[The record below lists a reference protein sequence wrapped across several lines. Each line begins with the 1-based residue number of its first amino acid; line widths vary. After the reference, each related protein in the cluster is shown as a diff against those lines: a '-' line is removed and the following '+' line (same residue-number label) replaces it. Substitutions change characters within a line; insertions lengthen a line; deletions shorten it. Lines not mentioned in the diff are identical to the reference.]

1 MNLISVNVGRP
12 RPLSGGKTTG
22 RTGIHKLPAREAT
35 PIAVGGLDGDTIC
48 DVENHGG
55 LDQAV
60 YVYGVPD
67 YAWWSAKLGETLEP
81 GTFGENLTIGELES
95 SALMI
100 GDYLCIGAL
109 RLQVT
114 APRIP
119 CSTLAERMRDP
130 GFVRRFRDAE
140 RPGVY
145 CRVLRGGTVRAG
157 DRVVLERYVGDTI
170 SAVELFRAYFAATL
184 SEGELRRHLIAPIAL
199 RARRDTEAKLWK
211 RRDQTRQAEST

>member
-1 MNLISVNVGRP
+1 MELVSVNVGRP
-12 RPLSGGKTTG
+12 RPVTGGKKTG
-22 RTGIHKLPAREAT
+22 RTGIHKLPTREA
-35 PIAVGGLDGDTIC
+35 IQIGAGGLVGDTIC

-55 LDQAV
+55 PDQAV

-67 YAWWSAKLGETLEP
+67 YAWWSAELGDRLEP
-81 GTFGENLTIGELES
+81 GTFGENLTIDELAS
-95 SALMI
+95 SELMI
-100 GDYLCIGAL
+100 GDYLCIGAV

-119 CSTLAERMRDP
+119 CSTLAARMGDP

-145 CRVLRGGTVRAG
+145 CRVLKEGTVRAG

-170 SAVELFRAYFAATL
+170 PVVELFRTYFAPAS
-184 SEGELRRHLIAPIAL
+184 SEAELRRHLIAPVAL
-199 RARRDTEAKLWK
+199 RARRDIETKLRK
-211 RRDQTRQAEST
+211 VGEHSRQAEST